1 MTALRLVFM
10 GTPDIA
16 VPSLAALM
24 EAGHEIACV
33 YSQPPRPA
41 GRGQRERPS
50 PVQAYAEAHGLPVRY
65 PTSLRDSDAQRDFS
79 ALGADAAIVIAYG
92 LILPPAI
99 LEAPRLGCFNIHM
112 SLLPRWRGAAPIQR
126 AIMAGD
132 TETGVTIM
140 QMDEGLDTG
149 AILRREAVPITGE
162 TTAEVLHDLLADRGA
177 RLIAETLERVA
188 QGDLVATPQ
197 PGDGATYAKKL
208 TREDGRLDWR
218 RDADDLD
225 LQCRALNPWPG
236 TWFENNGER
245 IRVLAAEPVGGSTD
259 APPGTVID
267 DRATIACGSGAL
279 RLLRL
284 QRPGKAAME
293 ADAFLRGYGLAR
305 GTILGVPDD
314 PGS

>member
-1 MTALRLVFM
+1 MTGLRLVFM

-16 VPSLAALM
+16 LPSLAALID
-24 EAGHEIACV
+24 AGHDIACV

-50 PVQAYAEAHGLPVRY
+50 PVQAYAEEKGIPVRF
-65 PTSLRDSDAQRDFS
+65 PTNLKDKAAQQDFA

-92 LILPPAI
+92 LILPQVV
-99 LEAPRLGCFNIHM
+99 LDAPRLGCLNIHT

-126 AIMAGD
+126 AIMEGD

-140 QMDEGLDTG
+140 QMDAGLDTG
-149 AILRREAVPITGE
+149 GILAREAVPITGE
-162 TTAEVLHDLLADRGA
+162 TTAEALHDALAGIGA
-177 RLIAETLERVA
+177 RLVVETLEGLA
-188 QGDLVATPQ
+188 AGDLVATPQ
-197 PGDGATYAKKL
+197 PDEGATYARKL
-208 TREDGRLDWR
+208 SRDDGRLDWQ
-218 RDADDLD
+218 RDAEALD
-225 LQCRALNPWPG
+225 RQCRALNPWPG
-236 TWFENNGER
+236 TWFEQGGER
-245 IRVLAAEPVGGSTD
+245 IRVLAAEPDSDGANHS
-259 APPGTVID
+259 PGTVID

-293 ADAFLRGYGLAR
+293 SDAFLRGYALTPGMV
-305 GTILGVPDD
+305 LGAPDA